1 MPESEQLTLDLEF
14 PMYDHYT
21 VELRK
26 GAVGDMQTVR
36 SNTAK
41 SVEDAENLIDGL
53 RESTLQRDGV
63 TWQADEVDDHGNLYG
78 MAESTVWQISVV
90 PPLTEVLQ
98 P

>member
-1 MPESEQLTLDLEF
+1 
-14 PMYDHYT
+14 MYDHYT

-36 SNTAK
+36 SNSAK

-53 RESTLQRDGV
+53 RESALQRDGV